1 MPVLTVHVGRCA
13 DTFVGARLVLTVA
26 AVIMDGSKTKTKTM
40 SETKLRSKTATSSGK
55 TKTTRSALSATART
69 NIAPG
74 ASGARGAARSS
85 SSKGNKVPMGRLLS
99 VPEKREL
106 GIITDDR
113 DDDDEDPSKVKPRR
127 KPPARPPPRKDDSAG
142 NAPPFGVPKS
152 RILELE
158 QAMREELRRVHT
170 AARSSKVHLTE
181 AFEEMDELGVGLVSH
196 KDFQRVWDY
205 LGVDLTAEETRAMC
219 RFNGGGAEG
228 EAMPY
233 ENFIK
238 RMVRGAARQ
247 SAEKPVCRGYP
258 VEDDDFK
265 RKIIYPR
272 CRKGV
277 NAPSDFDIALA
288 DRSTLPPEAEL
299 ELEFVYGYDGV
310 TSHAQNLFFVDGDAS
325 PGGEAGAGRRTAGR
339 DASSSKPKLGDVVAY
354 YAASLGV
361 VYDRARDTQRFF
373 TGHTKDIT
381 CMTVCT
387 ARVEVNG
394 EWYPPHSLV
403 ATGQRKPIEDP
414 ETDEDERPFVAIWD
428 VRTCEEVARVPLET
442 NLRSVAAVGF
452 SPDGSSLV
460 TVACDNSHTVQV
472 WNWRKPGVG
481 EVRPGGK
488 VVGLAGEGP
497 GFKERPV
504 GVFGVKWDPF
514 AKPGLERF
522 CTWGKKHLKQWTMNP
537 ATKRWS
543 AITMSFGEHG
553 VGNVLSCEFLKPSEP
568 SKTSAWD
575 MPVTQ
580 GAVVTGMPDGS
591 LLLWRGGKAIKR
603 VEAHGRGQRTIQPD
617 GTVAWGGGVRALRL
631 RSDGLTLL
639 TGGADGCIRQW
650 DASKNTVGNQVTD
663 PVSLAKYSARME
675 TPDDDEE
682 QDEAIDAEEGEK
694 NDKALPPVAIRAI
707 DCYPGSDVVIVGTDK
722 CDVWEC
728 NVEDDRAKM
737 VMKGHRA
744 DLRAVCWHPTAPDVF
759 ISASESGSLYL
770 WSAAE
775 TKVLR
780 CADVGFPVSAVAC
793 SNKALTRSAGEDED
807 ARSHHIAVGGKNGEF
822 AVFDE
827 TTLRPIFNT
836 IVSNG
841 AAVEDVK
848 YSPDDRR
855 VAVSTRDASLC
866 IFLVR
871 GKGGRGYVL
880 QSKCEGHSAAVRH
893 LDWSED
899 SSVLSSDGADYEL
912 LYWDARTGRQNLESQ
927 MDAEWA
933 TWTRVL
939 GFPVMGV
946 WAPGSDGT
954 DVNACDRSPD
964 NEFLVTADDHG
975 GVKLFAYPAVVE
987 DAAHREYR
995 GHSSHVTCVRF
1006 SPDGERVI
1014 TAGGRDRCVFQYR
1027 VWPVEAPEPRPPTPE
1042 KQWLPLDA
1050 SGKNYGWRL
1059 P

>member
-1 MPVLTVHVGRCA
+1 ME
-13 DTFVGARLVLTVA
+13 
-26 AVIMDGSKTKTKTM
+26 GSNKSRTM
-40 SETKLRSKTATSSGK
+40 SETKLRSKTTSSVG
-55 TKTTRSALSATART
+55 TSASRSALTSTARM
-69 NIAPG
+69 NIAPLSG
-74 ASGARGAARSS
+74 SRASRSS
-85 SSKGNKVPMGRLLS
+85 SKSRSAGKVPMGRLLS

-106 GIITDDR
+106 GIISDDR
-113 DDDDEDPSKVKPRR
+113 DDDDDDDPSRRKPRR

-181 AFEEMDELGVGLVSH
+181 AFEEMDELGIGMVSH

-258 VEDDDFK
+258 VVDDDFK

-277 NAPSDFDIALA
+277 NAPSDFDVALA
-288 DRSTLPPEAEL
+288 DRSTLPPEAKL

-310 TSHAQNLFFVDGDAS
+310 TSHAQNLFFVN
-325 PGGEAGAGRRTAGR
+325 GAGRPSAHV
-339 DASSSKPKLGDVVAY
+339 SKPKLGDVVAY
-354 YAASLGV
+354 HAASLGI

-381 CMTVCT
+381 CMTTC
-387 ARVEVNG
+387 AAEVEVNG
-394 EWYPPHSLV
+394 VTYPPLTLA
-403 ATGQRKPIEDP
+403 ATGQRKPVEDP
-414 ETDEDERPFVAIWD
+414 DTEDEERPFVAIWD

-442 NLRSVAAVGF
+442 NFRSVAAVSF
-452 SPDGSSLV
+452 SPDGSKLV
-460 TVACDNSHTVQV
+460 TVACDNNHTVQI

-481 EVRPGGK
+481 EARPGGK
-488 VVGLAGEGP
+488 VVGLVGEGP

-543 AITMSFGEHG
+543 AITMSFGEFG
-553 VGNVLSCEFLKPSEP
+553 VGNVLSCEFLKPPEP

-580 GAVVTGMPDGS
+580 GAVVTGMPDGT
-591 LLLWRGGKAIKR
+591 LLLWRGGKAVKR

-631 RSDGLTLL
+631 RDDGLTLL

-650 DASKNTVGNQVTD
+650 DARKNTVGDQVTD

-682 QDEAIDAEEGEK
+682 QDEVNDGEGGEK
-694 NDKALPPVAIRAI
+694 KTRALPPVAIRSI
-707 DCYPGSDVVIVGTDK
+707 DCYPGSDVVVAGTDK

-728 NVEDDRAKM
+728 NVEDERAKM

-780 CADVGFPVSAVAC
+780 CADVGFPASAVAC
-793 SNKALTRSAGEDED
+793 SNKALAKTAGDDE
-807 ARSHHIAVGGKNGEF
+807 RSHHIAVGGKNGEF

-827 TTLRPIFNT
+827 ETLRPIFST
-836 IVSNG
+836 VVSKG
-841 AAVEDVK
+841 ASVEDVK
-848 YSPDDRR
+848 YSPDDTRL
-855 VAVSTRDASLC
+855 AVSTRDSSLD

-871 GKGGRGYVL
+871 GRAGRGYAL

-912 LYWDARTGRQNLESQ
+912 LYWDARTGRQNLDSQ
-927 MDAEWA
+927 MDTGWA

-939 GFPVMGV
+939 GFPVMGI
-946 WAPGSDGT
+946 WPPGSDGT

-964 NEFLVTADDHG
+964 GELLVTADDG
-975 GVKLFAYPAVVE
+975 GAVKLFAYPAVVE
-987 DAAHREYR
+987 DAAHRTHR
-995 GHSSHVTCVRF
+995 GHSSHVSSVRF

-1014 TAGGRDRCVFQYR
+1014 SSGGRDRCVFQYR
-1027 VWPVEAPEPRPPTPE
+1027 VWPMEAPEPRPPTPE
-1042 KQWLPLDA
+1042 KRWLPLDA